1 MSQKWVYFFAD
12 GEQRRGPHPLEE
24 LRNFP
29 LQPQTLVWREGLPE
43 WTALQNVP
51 ELWAIFAE
59 KFAAPAQPLENATK
73 VDGPPAGTIAHGFGV
88 PQTGFLRGE
97 AGTLGYEPPP
107 ADQAAS
113 GMAIASL
120 VLGIVSMVIWCVPF
134 LSVLSIPCAILAIVF
149 GFIARGKVKRKEA
162 GGSGQALAGLILGF
176 VNLGLM
182 LVFILMFF
190 GIMFFAAN
198 APKTAAP
205 AMPVPATGPIMRDYA
220 DSQPTENP
228 RPATAPSN

>member
-29 LQPQTLVWREGLPE
+29 LKPETLVWREGLPE
-43 WTALQNVP
+43 WTALKNVP

-59 KFAAPAQPLENATK
+59 KFAAPAQPIDYATTG
-73 VDGPPAGTIAHGFGV
+73 DGPVRGVVATGFGV
-88 PQTGFLRGE
+88 PQTGLLRDE
-97 AGTLGYEPPP
+97 SGTLAYETPSS
-107 ADQAAS
+107 DQAAS

-120 VLGIVSMVIWCVPF
+120 VLGIVSMVIWCVPILSL
-134 LSVLSIPCAILAIVF
+134 LSVPCAILAIVF
-149 GFIARGKVKRKEA
+149 GFIARGKVKRNEA
-162 GGSGQALAGLILGF
+162 GGGGQALAGLILGF
-176 VNLGLM
+176 VNVGLV

-205 AMPVPATGPIMRDYA
+205 ATPVPATGPIMRDYA
-220 DSQPTENP
+220 EPTENP
-228 RPATAPSN
+228 KPATAPSN